1 MIRSAAADIR
11 LKGFTMK
18 LHRRR
23 FLHLAAGGAALPV
36 ISQRASALDYP
47 SRPVRIIVGFPAG
60 LTPDIIARLIAQS
73 LSERLGENLIVDNR
87 PGAASNIA
95 ADVAAHAPADGY
107 TLLYVT
113 VTNAINATLYR
124 GLHFDIVRD
133 ITPVAGVIRAP
144 DVMVLNPSV
153 PAKTVPEFIAYAKAN
168 PGKIN
173 YASAGIG
180 TEPNVAGELFKE
192 MTGVDLVYVPYQN
205 SYLPDLLSGRVQLT
219 FAPIPTLI
227 DNIKAGKLR
236 ALAMTGTTRSEV
248 LPNIPTVAQF
258 VPGYEAYV
266 WHGIGAP
273 RGTPSEIITKLNNE
287 INIVLAGSSMKSRLV
302 GLGTEPMSMTPA
314 AFGRFIS
321 DETDKWAKVIKVA
334 GLKVE

>member
-1 MIRSAAADIR
+1 
-11 LKGFTMK
+11 MK
-18 LHRRR
+18 LHRRQ
-23 FLHLAAGGAALPV
+23 FLHLAAGGIALPV
-36 ISQRASALDYP
+36 MSQAASAVDYP

-73 LSERLGENLIVDNR
+73 LSERLGENVIVDNR

-153 PAKTVPEFIAYAKAN
+153 PAQTVPEFIAYAKAN

-192 MTGVDLVYVPYQN
+192 MTGVNLVYVPYQN

-219 FAPIPTLI
+219 FAPIPTVI
-227 DNIKAGKLR
+227 DNIRAGKLR

-273 RGTPSEIITKLNNE
+273 RGTPPEIITKLNNE
-287 INIVLAGSSMKSRLV
+287 INTVLAGSSMKSRLV
-302 GLGTEPMSMTPA
+302 GLGTEPMPMTPA

-334 GLKVE
+334 GIKVE